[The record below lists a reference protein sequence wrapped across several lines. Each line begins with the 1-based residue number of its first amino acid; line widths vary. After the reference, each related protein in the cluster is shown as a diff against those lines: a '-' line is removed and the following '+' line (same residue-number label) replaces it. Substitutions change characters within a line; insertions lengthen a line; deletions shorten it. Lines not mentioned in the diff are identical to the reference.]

1 MLTFLT
7 VLKSGGEFK
16 PEHVMALKRMVDKY
30 TTIPHRFVCLSD
42 IELECET
49 IKLRHNWKGWWS
61 KIELFRED
69 VVTGKSLYLDLD
81 TVIVGNLDIVENL
94 TFDFA
99 MMDVNPERKDFIG
112 NSGVMFFGRPQVHVY
127 EKFKRTPNDFI
138 RFHETRKKDRYI
150 GDQAFISD
158 CFMNVDK
165 IHNQLPNL
173 IRSYRHNNCQY
184 GFPKNTSIICFGGF
198 HRPWNSSGWVKDYY
212 EIRET

>member
-16 PEHVMALKRMVDKY
+16 PEHVIALKDMIEKNI
-30 TTIPHRFVCLSD
+30 TIPHRFVCLTD
-42 IELECET
+42 IDVSCET

-81 TVIVGNLDIVENL
+81 TVIVGNLDIVETL
-94 TFDFA
+94 SYDFA
-99 MMDVNPERKDFIG
+99 MMDVNPQRKDAIG

-127 EKFKRTPNDFI
+127 EKFRRTPNDFI
-138 RFHETRKKDRYI
+138 RFHEQKKKDRYL

-158 CFMNVDK
+158 CFMKVDK

-173 IRSYRHNNCQY
+173 IRSYKHNNCQY
-184 GFPKNTSIICFGGF
+184 AYPKNTSIICFGGF

-212 EIRET
+212 AIRKT